1 MQSNREVSSNL
12 VLYIMQA
19 AVSEYLAEQS
29 YLGTTGAGECHNK
42 EASGRKDLGAKWS
55 EEARRTDAPGSLLRN
70 EGWRC
75 NRLTRADTGFREKSI
90 LSFCEDNIKVNHSVD
105 GFEYKN

>member
-12 VLYIMQA
+12 VLDIMQA

-55 EEARRTDAPGSLLRN
+55 N